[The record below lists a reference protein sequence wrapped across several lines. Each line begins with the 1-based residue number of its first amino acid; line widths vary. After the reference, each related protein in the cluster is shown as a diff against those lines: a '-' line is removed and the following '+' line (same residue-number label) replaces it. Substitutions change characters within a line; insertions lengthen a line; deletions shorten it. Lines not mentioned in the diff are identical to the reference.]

1 LYLLYL
7 QFADVLV
14 DMPVNP
20 AVHAQVR
27 RRGTEKNT
35 VPVVFLTKKM
45 AKKNTN
51 GTVFKHN

>member
-1 LYLLYL
+1 LIRR
-7 QFADVLV
+7 F
-14 DMPVNP
+14 
-20 AVHAQVR
+20 HAQVR

-51 GTVFKHN
+51 GTVFKQN

>member
-51 GTVFKHN
+51 GTVFKQN